1 MSNYTV
7 NEYAELIEKELSKRL
22 YSVKDGLCKRGYELF
37 AV

>member
-22 YSVKDGLCKRGYELF
+22 YSVKDGQDYVR
-37 AV
+37 